1 MLAPSEH
8 RSTTPPGPLRR
19 SFLGAV
25 VVIGAAALGFV
36 ILWAVTDWI
45 WLVVHEG
52 LH

>member
-8 RSTTPPGPLRR
+8 RPTTPPGPLRR
-19 SFLGAV
+19 SILGGV

-36 ILWAVTDWI
+36 ILWAATEWI
-45 WLVVHEG
+45 WLLVHEG